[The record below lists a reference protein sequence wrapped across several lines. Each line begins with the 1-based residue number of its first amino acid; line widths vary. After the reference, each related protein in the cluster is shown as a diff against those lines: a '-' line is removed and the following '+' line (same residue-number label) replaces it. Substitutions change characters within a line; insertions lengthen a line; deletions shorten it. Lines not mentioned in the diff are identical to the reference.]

1 MAKVST
7 SPWRLALTTG
17 ALLAA
22 TLIVYWIVYASSA
35 VTDQTTKA
43 TTHGNP
49 TALLVTSLLVVFL
62 AGAGAVVLAKMLWDE
77 IDLSMLISEANG
89 DASMSRFQFLIF
101 TFVIGGSYFLM
112 VVWSLTATERGGS
125 DLITDGV
132 LNLPNIP
139 PGVLGLI
146 GISGGS
152 YLVSKGI
159 QKTAEA
165 SAASSVTGIAITTGG
180 AGYSAATTVSFSGG
194 GGTGATGTVTV
205 TNGAVTDVK
214 ITAGGSGYT
223 AAPTVIFADPGTPPG
238 NGAAATAKIG

>member
-7 SPWRLALTTG
+7 SPWRLALTT
-17 ALLAA
+17 AVLLAA

-35 VTDQTTKA
+35 VTDQA
-43 TTHGNP
+43 THGNP
-49 TALLVTSLLVVFL
+49 TTLLVTALLVVFL

-89 DASMSRFQFLIF
+89 DASMSRFQLLIF
-101 TFVIGGSYFLM
+101 TFVIAGSYFLM
-112 VVWSLTATERGGS
+112 AVWSLTATGG
-125 DLITDGV
+125 GG
-132 LNLPNIP
+132 LPNIP

-165 SAASSVTGIAITTGG
+165 GAGSSVTGITVTAGG
-180 AGYSAATTVSFSGG
+180 SGYSPATKVAFSGG
-194 GGTGATGTVTV
+194 GTGTTGTVTV
-205 TNGAVTDVK
+205 SNGAVTGVT
-214 ITAGGSGYT
+214 ITAGGSGYVV
-223 AAPTVIFADPGTPPG
+223 APTVSFTDPGTPPG
-238 NGAAATAKIG
+238 NGAAATATIG

>member
-17 ALLAA
+17 VLVAA
-22 TLIVYWIVYASSA
+22 TLVVYWIVYASSA

-49 TALLVTSLLVVFL
+49 TTLLVTSLLVVFL

-77 IDLSMLISEANG
+77 IDLSRLISEANG

-112 VVWSLTATERGGS
+112 VVWSLTATEGGGTV
-125 DLITDGV
+125 LTTDGV

-139 PGVLGLI
+139 AGVLGLI

-165 SAASSVTGIAITTGG
+165 GAASSVTGIAITAGG
-180 AGYSAATTVSFSGG
+180 TGYSAATTVSFAGG

-205 TNGAVTDVK
+205 TSGAVAAVT
-214 ITAGGSGYT
+214 ITAGGSGYI
-223 AAPTVIFADPGTPPG
+223 AAPTVTFADPGIPPG
-238 NGAAATAKIG
+238 SGASATATIG